1 MPQVGAAHGP
11 PSPRVGSPPGA
22 PGHCGARVWRWAVLW
37 DARWWY
43 QPPEALGG
51 GLLVLEAGAGG
62 EAWGCAGKKPC
73 FVCVFVHISG
83 VF

>member
-1 MPQVGAAHGP
+1 M
-11 PSPRVGSPPGA
+11 
-22 PGHCGARVWRWAVLW
+22 LW

-62 EAWGCAGKKPC
+62 EACGCAGKKPC
-73 FVCVFVHISG
+73 FVCLCAHLRRVLRR
-83 VF
+83 